1 MTLTLFPLLYLTL
14 ELPKR
19 IINEAIASPSDII
32 DVYGYAIPQVTYL
45 WLLCG
50 LFLIA
55 VLFHGLLKMR
65 INTMKGVLAERM
77 LRRLRYTLIGRI
89 LRFPAPYFERT
100 SQGELVSMVTAESE
114 PMGGLMGDALA
125 QPVLQAGQM
134 LTILAFL
141 FLQSV
146 TFGLA
151 AIALI
156 PLQAW
161 LIPKLQRQINKLNKK
176 RVIQVRALAA
186 EIGEGAAGASALR
199 VSGGWRFR
207 MAMITDRLGRLFA
220 IRFEIYQ
227 KKFFMKFLN
236 NFINQLTPFFF
247 YAIGGYL
254 VIRGDITLGALVAG
268 LAAYKDLAS
277 PWKELLTYYNQAADM
292 SLRWETII
300 ERFAPSGMID
310 EALFDGLPKNELR
323 LTGDVTFE
331 GVTVRDSDGNPVLDG
346 LNETFAAGSVVGI
359 TAPSDEDRRALAGL
373 LTREM
378 IPSSG
383 SVTIG
388 DTPFTE
394 VHQAL
399 IAGKIGHATSRPV
412 MFQGTFGENVLLP
425 LKRQPLA
432 EFDDTTW
439 RNEAARSGNA
449 VESPDVAWVDP
460 QVANLTSEAE
470 LRTWWYKL
478 TEGMGSG
485 TALFRRALDQT
496 LDAELHPYLAKAL
509 VDLRPKIQEALAEAN
524 LSRWVYPFEED
535 AYNPALPVA
544 ENLVFATP
552 PVPVTAEILAEQTD
566 FLNQLRE
573 LKLDDD
579 LLNVAENVVELL
591 RQIFGTDGTDHPLFQ
606 KLGLAQETY
615 EAALDLPRKRAAGKP
630 FEKEEVAALLA
641 VPMRLSA
648 EIIGPAF
655 GDDIKERILDIR
667 RQHGAALRAAL
678 DPLFVPLE
686 ADKPCAGL
694 TVVEN
699 TLFGKISDAAGS
711 RGEDIRRMVAEVI
724 IAEGLGQDVLTL
736 IFDVPIALGGANLP
750 ALLAETLAI
759 SRATIKR
766 PDILILEDCLSSFEA
781 SAQTTMVEN
790 LRQLLPET
798 TFIVIRDQF
807 EDKDVFDVHYE
818 VEGGRFVGSESTGDA
833 AEADS
838 AASADLARKVAALGQ
853 TAMFSGLGRKQL
865 RLLAFGSR
873 WYTAQDGEYVFYKND
888 KPDDGAYMIISGEAD
903 LLLPQDGE
911 EDKLIATVG
920 TGTLVGELGLIRGEP
935 RALDMRAKG
944 DLRCLRLGVE
954 EFMAVVEND
963 AATAYK
969 MLQVV
974 AGYVNT

>member
-19 IINEAIASPSDII
+19 IINEAIASPSDVI
-32 DVYGYAIPQVTYL
+32 DVYGYAVPQIQYL
-45 WLLCG
+45 WILCG
-50 LFLIA
+50 LFLIS
-55 VLFHGLLKMR
+55 VLCHGLLKMR

-186 EIGEGAAGASALR
+186 EIGEGAAGASSLR

-254 VIRGDITLGALVAG
+254 VIQGDVTLGALVAG

-277 PWKELLTYYNQAADM
+277 PWKELLAYYNQSADM
-292 SLRWETII
+292 SLRWETIT
-300 ERFAPSGMID
+300 ERFAPTGMID
-310 EALFDGLPKNELR
+310 ESLFDGLPDAAPNLKGDIV
-323 LTGDVTFE
+323 LTN
-331 GVTVRDSDGNPVLDG
+331 VTVRDSDGNPVLDG
-346 LNETFAAGSVVGI
+346 LNETFAQGAIIGI

-378 IPSSG
+378 MASAG
-383 SVTIG
+383 SVSIG
-388 DTPFTE
+388 GTALNDI
-394 VHQAL
+394 HQTA

-412 MFQGTFGENVLLP
+412 MFQGSFGDNVLLP

-432 EFDDTTW
+432 ELDDTTW

-449 VESPDVAWVDP
+449 VESPDVDWIDP
-460 QVANLTSEAE
+460 QVAALSNEAD
-470 LRTWWYKL
+470 LRAWWYQL
-478 TEGMGSG
+478 AQGMGSG

-496 LDAELHPYLAKAL
+496 FDAPAHPRIAQAL
-509 VDLRPKIQEALAEAN
+509 VDLRPKIKSALEDSN
-524 LSRWVYPFEED
+524 LSRWVHVFDES

-552 PVPVTAEILAEQTD
+552 SGPVTAEILAEQTD
-566 FLNQLRE
+566 FLDQLRG
-573 LKLDDD
+573 LQLDDD

-591 RQIFGTDGTDHPLFQ
+591 RQIFGSNGTDHPLFQ

-615 EAALDLPRKRAAGKP
+615 EAALDLPRKRAAGKR

-667 RQHGAALRAAL
+667 RQHAPALREAL
-678 DPLFVPLE
+678 EPLFVPLE
-686 ADKPCAGL
+686 ADQPCAGL
-694 TVVEN
+694 TVLEN

-711 RGEDIRRMVAEVI
+711 RGEDIRRIVAQVI
-724 IAEGLGQDVLTL
+724 IDEGLGQDVLNL
-736 IFDVPIALGGANLP
+736 IFDVPISLGGANLP

-766 PDILILEDCLSSFEA
+766 PDILVLEDCLASFEA
-781 SAQTTMVEN
+781 SAQTNMVEN
-790 LRQLLPET
+790 LRKLLPET
-798 TFIVIRDQF
+798 TFVVIRDQF
-807 EDKDVFDVHYE
+807 EDTDVFDVHYE
-818 VEGGRFVGSESTGDA
+818 VEAGRFVGAEVSGDA

-853 TAMFSGLGRKQL
+853 TAMFSGLDRKQL

-873 WYTAQDGEYVFYKND
+873 WYTAHEGEYVFHKND

-903 LLLPQDGE
+903 LLLPQDDD

-944 DLRCLRLGVE
+944 ELQCLRLGVE